1 MLLIPFER
9 GDEMAIA
16 EIMVTVAAVYLACG
30 VAIGVPFVLRGL
42 NRVDAAAQ
50 GSSLAFRLLLL
61 PGTIALWPVM
71 VRKWLSARRPEEHS

>member
-1 MLLIPFER
+1 
-9 GDEMAIA
+9 MAIA
-16 EIMVTVAAVYLACG
+16 ELLVTLATIYFVCG
-30 VAIGVPFVLRGL
+30 VAFGVPFVLRGV
-42 NRVDAAAQ
+42 NRVDAAAH